1 MNKTKAFV
9 MWFTG
14 LPCSGK
20 STLADALAARLSSY
34 NVPVDQLDGDV
45 VRSVFPALGF
55 SRDDRNRH
63 VKQMGFLASRLEH
76 HGVVA
81 IASFVSPYIES
92 RQFVRELCENL
103 IEVHVATPLEECE
116 ERDVKGMYK
125 KARLGEITQFTGVD
139 DPYEIPLGSE
149 ITIDTSKPDV
159 EECIDKI
166 ITYLKKNDFLD
177 EQGLLK
183 EKV

>member
-1 MNKTKAFV
+1 MKKSNAFV
-9 MWFTG
+9 LWFTG

-20 STLADALAARLSSY
+20 TPLASALAARLNGSG
-34 NVPVDQLDGDV
+34 VPVDQLDGDV

-55 SRDDRNRH
+55 SREDRNRH

-81 IASFVSPYIES
+81 IASFVSPYEES
-92 RQFVRELCENL
+92 RQFVRELCQNL

-116 ERDVKGMYK
+116 QRDVKGMYK
-125 KARLGEITQFTGVD
+125 KARKGEITQFTGVD
-139 DPYEIPLGSE
+139 DPYEIPSNSE
-149 ITIDTSKPDV
+149 ITIDTSEPEV
-159 EECIDKI
+159 EECVEKI
-166 ITYLKKNDFLD
+166 ISYLKTRGLLN
-177 EQGLLK
+177 EQGLLV